1 MLSEQICRPNP
12 PLLAPI
18 RACEAAE
25 PRVLVEEAGRLLL
38 PSVRFFGV
46 AELTTICCT
55 IPSPERRGQLQSEL
69 WQGLETAAPSSATAD
84 VACKEE
90 HAKAASFAWTEAYL
104 IKHWAQQMHASNATG
119 GPGSIKQRHR
129 DAAVQLA

>member
-25 PRVLVEEAGRLLL
+25 PRVLVDEAAAPFAR
-38 PSVRFFGV
+38 RIQFFGV

-55 IPSPERRGQLQSEL
+55 TPSPERRGQLQSEL
-69 WQGLETAAPSSATAD
+69 RQGLETVGLEQTRELRGR
-84 VACKEE
+84 KGR
-90 HAKAASFAWTEAYL
+90 HAKAASFAWTEA
-104 IKHWAQQMHASNATG
+104 ATTTIECDYI
-119 GPGSIKQRHR
+119 P
-129 DAAVQLA
+129 